1 MKFDRLLLEDYMQME
16 GVWYVTADDGF
27 RFDKLRHF
35 TWEQLQKPEA
45 IAELRQAFS

>member
-1 MKFDRLLLEDYMQME
+1 ME